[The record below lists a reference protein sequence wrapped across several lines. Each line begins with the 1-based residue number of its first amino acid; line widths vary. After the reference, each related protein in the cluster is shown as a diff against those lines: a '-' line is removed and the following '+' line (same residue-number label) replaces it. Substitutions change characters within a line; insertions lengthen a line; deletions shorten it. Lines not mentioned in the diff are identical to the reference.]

1 MCCVRHAC
9 SDGNAVWFDDRKSVK
24 ILESRCDVEENNTSV
39 TTFETNATATAAMM
53 YKSSYFCGI
62 LKSLS
67 LADCEVNQ
75 VKSLSSTA
83 ETAFH

>member
-1 MCCVRHAC
+1 MRRAC
-9 SDGNAVWFDDRKSVK
+9 SDGKLFGSMIEKSVK
-24 ILESRCDVEENNTSV
+24 ILESRCDIEENNTSV